1 MNRTLHLPHWLPAAA
16 VAACGAMW
24 GLFWFPLRWIESLG
38 VGGGWASVFLN
49 IAAMAAAA
57 PWLLRREAWRGFK
70 MQSITGLM
78 LGTAFAL
85 YTVSLVLT
93 DVLHAILLFYM
104 TPVWSTL
111 ATWAFFGHRLSWSR
125 IAALVLGFAGL
136 ALILGL
142 GASLPLPHNAGDW
155 IALVSGM
162 IWSAGTIRASRLPAT
177 GVALTFF
184 SFAAGS
190 FIASVVILII
200 GMALSAPFAAM
211 QQLLPALPWI
221 ILVALTVYVP
231 PTAMVLWA
239 TQRIDPGRA
248 GILLMTEV
256 VVGSISAGLLS
267 GETFGLREIAG
278 TLLII
283 GAGLVEVT
291 AKE

>member
-1 MNRTLHLPHWLPAAA
+1 
-16 VAACGAMW
+16 MW
-24 GLFWFPLRWIESLG
+24 GMFWFPLRWIETLG

-49 IAAMAAAA
+49 MAAMIAIL
-57 PWLLRREAWRGFK
+57 PWLLRRAAWRGFK
-70 MQSITGLM
+70 AQSITGLM

-111 ATWAFFGHRLSWSR
+111 ATWAFYGHRLSVPR

-142 GASLPLPHNAGDW
+142 GAALPLPHNTGDW
-155 IALVSGM
+155 IALISGM
-162 IWSAGTIRASRLPAT
+162 IWSAGTIRASRLPPT
-177 GVALTFF
+177 GVAITFF
-184 SFAAGS
+184 SFALGS
-190 FIASVVILII
+190 FAASVIILII
-200 GMALSAPFAAM
+200 GIALSAPFAGM
-211 QQLLPALPWI
+211 QQFLPALPWI
-221 ILVALTVYVP
+221 VLVALTVYVP

-267 GETFGLREIAG
+267 GETFGLREITG

-283 GAGLVEVT
+283 SAGLVEVT
-291 AKE
+291 AKA